1 MHEEIDVNTILEP
14 AATRVRDPISGRSI
28 WFSNMIKQPSLQ
40 DHTIMFEMHYTPE
53 HTPQMKES
61 IEKHLHAKIVDLGW
75 KGHVS
80 IVGKIQETTPENPS
94 TKTSL
99 PHNKTQKQDPV

>member
-28 WFSNMIKQPSLQ
+28 WFSNMIKQPALQ

-61 IEKHLHAKIVDLGW
+61 VYSLISIEGGL
-75 KGHVS
+75 
-80 IVGKIQETTPENPS
+80 
-94 TKTSL
+94 L
-99 PHNKTQKQDPV
+99 PFTLNWI